1 MVIGVECEFPRNLD
15 AATAALAADPEA
27 TLLAGGTDVMVEVN
41 FGHLNP
47 SHVISLRR
55 IDELHAWQGR
65 RIGAGVTYTRMESG
79 PHRALAALSR
89 TVGSPQIRNAGTIG
103 GNLGTASPAGDALPF
118 LAALDAEVELRS
130 ADGSRTV
137 LWDEFI
143 TGVKR
148 TSIRPGEIIS
158 AAVLPE
164 VIPERQAFGK
174 IGVRNAMVISMVSAC
189 VFRADDGATRVA
201 LGAVGPTP
209 VRPRRAEQMISAEST
224 PSEAA
229 LEEFARLV
237 SEEVRPITDHR
248 GTEAYRRHASGVL
261 ARRLLERCLAA

>member
-1 MVIGVECEFPRNLD
+1 MECEWPHDLD
-15 AATAALAADPEA
+15 GAALALSDDPAA

-55 IDELHAWQGR
+55 IDELHEWEGR

-79 PHRALAALSR
+79 PYRALAQLAR
-89 TVGSPQIRNAGTIG
+89 TVGSPQIRNAGTLG

-118 LAALDAEVELRS
+118 LAAVDAEIELRS
-130 ADGSRTV
+130 TAGVRTV
-137 LWDEFI
+137 PWDEFI
-143 TGVKR
+143 VGVKR
-148 TSIRPGEIIS
+148 TTIRPGEIIT
-158 AAVLPE
+158 AAILPE
-164 VIPERQAFGK
+164 FVPDRQGFAKVG
-174 IGVRNAMVISMVSAC
+174 IRNAMVISMVSAC
-189 VFRADDGATRVA
+189 LLRSEDGATRIA

-209 VRPRRAEQMISAEST
+209 IRARRAEEMISAESD

-229 LEEFARLV
+229 LDEFARLV
-237 SEEVRPITDHR
+237 STDVQPITDHR
-248 GTEAYRRHASGVL
+248 GTAAYRRHASGVL